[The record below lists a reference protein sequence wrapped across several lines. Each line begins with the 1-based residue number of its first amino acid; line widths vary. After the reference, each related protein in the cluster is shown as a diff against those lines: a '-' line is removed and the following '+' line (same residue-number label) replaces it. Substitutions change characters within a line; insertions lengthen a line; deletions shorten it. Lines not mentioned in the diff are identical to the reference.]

1 MSVRGKRTTG
11 GPAEDDSG
19 PRRPK
24 RRMRGPARRE
34 RILEAAMGVF
44 AERGY
49 DSTSMGRI
57 ADAAGV
63 SRPVVYDHFPS
74 KRELHLTLLEREA
87 EQLTADVGRVLTP
100 EGSPRDRYGRAIE
113 AFFTFVEERPY
124 AWRMLFRESAGDA
137 ETVARHRA
145 IQSEQHLAVARAFAA
160 EDPGRPELADER
172 RLEMLAELWGTAVN
186 GLARW
191 WYERPDVPR
200 AEVVAATMDAL
211 WLGVERLLA
220 GERWER

>member
-1 MSVRGKRTTG
+1 MGEI
-11 GPAEDDSG
+11 AEAS
-19 PRRPK
+19 
-24 RRMRGPARRE
+24 
-34 RILEAAMGVF
+34 
-44 AERGY
+44 
-49 DSTSMGRI
+49 
-57 ADAAGV
+57 GV
-63 SRPVVYDHFPS
+63 SRPVVYDPFPS

-87 EQLTADVGRVLTP
+87 RQLTENVGRVMTP
-100 EGSPRDRYGRAIE
+100 SGSPRERYARAIE
-113 AFFTFVEERPY
+113 AFFAFVEERPY

-160 EDPGRPELADER
+160 DDPGELDPADER

-200 AEVVAATMDAL
+200 AEVVAAAMDAL
-211 WLGVERLLA
+211 WSGVERLLE
-220 GERWER
+220 GERWEP